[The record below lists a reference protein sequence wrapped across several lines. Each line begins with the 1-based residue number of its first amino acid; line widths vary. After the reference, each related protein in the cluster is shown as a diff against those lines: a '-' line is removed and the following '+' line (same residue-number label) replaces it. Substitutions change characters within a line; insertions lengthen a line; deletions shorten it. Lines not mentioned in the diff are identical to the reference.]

1 MPKEMEPSCL
11 DERQQLWWG
20 AGSESYISIGN
31 MIRRRQKL
39 SKAAMLSSRAPV
51 KTEVWQDCY

>member
-1 MPKEMEPSCL
+1 L

-31 MIRRRQKL
+31 M
-39 SKAAMLSSRAPV
+39 SCVGNP
-51 KTEVWQDCY
+51 